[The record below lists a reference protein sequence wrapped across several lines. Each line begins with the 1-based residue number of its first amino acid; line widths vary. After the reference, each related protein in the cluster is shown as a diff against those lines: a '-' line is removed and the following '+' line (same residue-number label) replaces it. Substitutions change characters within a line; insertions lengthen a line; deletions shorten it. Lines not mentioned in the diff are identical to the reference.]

1 MFLSL
6 TVPSNASYKEK
17 NSLAETLNKTNL
29 GCFLSDLPQNH
40 DLFQLI
46 AIWKTEYPKIS
57 NIGTAIISP
66 FVYDSETLIKQ
77 IKTLFEVYDSGIE
90 LGFGLGDKKLL
101 NRNISNRIEA
111 FENIISSLNQNIAKT
126 NKNIF
131 SIAGSGEKMISIANK
146 FGFGLLY
153 NGIIN
158 ADIMNLI
165 QNENTKNNVSSYIM
179 TDINNYDNLSKG
191 FITIVSR
198 VLTGLSLKELTR
210 LQIEEETIDAIKV
223 KLQDMDY
230 STYQDW
236 LPRNIV
242 EKVSFFGSPEDIIL
256 KIRGLQSLEI
266 KQVILSIVGTEKRN
280 EFINYIQEH
289 NVLF

>member
-1 MFLSL
+1 M
-6 TVPSNASYKEK
+6 
-17 NSLAETLNKTNL
+17 
-29 GCFLSDLPQNH
+29 
-40 DLFQLI
+40 
-46 AIWKTEYPKIS
+46 
-57 NIGTAIISP
+57 
-66 FVYDSETLIKQ
+66 YDSEFLIKQ

-90 LGFGLGDKKLL
+90 LGFGLGDKNLL
-101 NRNISNRIEA
+101 NRKIINRIEA
-111 FENIISSLNQNIAKT
+111 FENIMFSLNQNIT
-126 NKNIF
+126 NTNRNII

-165 QNENTKNNVSSYIM
+165 QNKNTKNNISSYIM

-210 LQIEEETIDAIKV
+210 LKIDEETIEIIKV
-223 KLQDMDY
+223 KLQNKDY
-230 STYQDW
+230 SRYQDW
-236 LPRNIV
+236 LPRDIV
-242 EKVSFFGSPEDIIL
+242 EKVSFFGSPDDIIL
-256 KIRGLQSLEI
+256 KIKSLRSLGI

-280 EFINYIQEH
+280 EFIKYKQEH
-289 NVLF
+289 EVMF